1 MAPHVHITTKLVM
14 SRSFFTPIFQLK
26 IITLLANGVITHMEI
41 WQNDMICSM
50 DFSTCG
56 KICHYVIFIY
66 SRIKLI
72 SQLLCNLSHQP
83 VSLALKI
90 RTQHLVACQVRQVDY
105 LMQLLCQMTVAQT
118 ARHHQS
124 RYDHCRSAS
133 LWERSEPGQNFE
145 FFYKLPIRQQG
156 LVDLNI
162 GCE

>member
-1 MAPHVHITTKLVM
+1 MP
-14 SRSFFTPIFQLK
+14 RSFFTLIFQLK
-26 IITLLANGVITHMEI
+26 IITMLANGVITHMEF
-41 WQNDMICSM
+41 WQNDMIYLM
-50 DFSTCG
+50 DFSTSG
-56 KICHYVIFIY
+56 KVCHYVIFIY

-90 RTQHLVACQVRQVDY
+90 RTQHLAACQVRQVDC

-145 FFYKLPIRQQG
+145 FFNKLPIRQQG